1 VRLLALSLLFSA
13 FCLITP
19 AQNLPDKINGYKL
32 HQADI
37 LVTRLPLSSA
47 ASEPDAVV
55 SVASPKAAQIGLTGV
70 SFEVSA
76 EFLSKKESGKVDL
89 VTFKDLSVNGLSLYV
104 EEYAH
109 PFEFKNGKPVSI
121 PKPAKVSIRTTS
133 IPRAALNELM
143 NSPKE
148 LVVTGTA
155 FVFARFKKFG
165 FTFKRVVPV
174 KIDLKFANPLRSL

>member
-1 VRLLALSLLFSA
+1 MRFLALSFLLSA
-13 FCLITP
+13 FCLTAP
-19 AQNLPDKINGYKL
+19 AQDWPDKINGYKL
-32 HQADI
+32 HEANI
-37 LVTRLPLSSA
+37 IVTSLPLSSA
-47 ASEPDAVV
+47 ASEPDAII
-55 SVASPKAAQIGLTGV
+55 SVALPKAAQIGLTGV

-89 VTFKDLSVNGLSLYV
+89 VTFKDLEVNGLSLYV

-133 IPRAALNELM
+133 IPRAALNELL

-148 LVVTGTA
+148 LAVSGTA

-165 FTFKRVVPV
+165 FTFKRVIPV